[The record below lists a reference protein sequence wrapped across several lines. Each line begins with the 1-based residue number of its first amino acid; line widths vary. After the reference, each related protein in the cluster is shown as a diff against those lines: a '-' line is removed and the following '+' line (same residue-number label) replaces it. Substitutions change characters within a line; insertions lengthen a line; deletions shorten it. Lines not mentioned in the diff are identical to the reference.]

1 MGIMADEASVV
12 SPLGDVAEGQTTSS
26 CLLGQQGRRRR

>member
-12 SPLGDVAEGQTTSS
+12 CLLGDVAEGQTTSS
-26 CLLGQQGRRRR
+26 CLLAQQGRRRR